1 MSTFGNLF
9 PEAEVRKQRRFPR
22 QVSAESESLAA
33 RAQVALARSS
43 QLLLSLQKPEGYW
56 SGELTADST
65 LESDYV
71 LLQLWLHQPDSRGWN
86 PTTRLRIDKACRAV
100 LDRQLPDGGWN
111 IYAGGPSEISASVKA
126 YSALKIAGYQAS
138 HPAMQRACHT
148 ILKLGGVQA
157 ANSYTKIN
165 LSLFGLYPRRYVPSV
180 PPEIVLLPGDVLY
193 QMSSWSRAILVP
205 LSIVQTAGPERL
217 APAGVTLEEIFLPDV
232 KLRMP
237 SRERLSVF
245 FLHLDRVIKLWE
257 RRGLKD
263 VRSAALREAEHWI
276 LDRTRYTE
284 GLGAIYP
291 AMMYTVMAFDSLG
304 YADDH
309 PDLMEAIRQFD
320 NLLVE
325 TPDRF
330 QFHPCYSPVWD
341 TAISA
346 FALGEAGVMSS
357 AELTRAADWLLTK
370 EIRRKGDWSVKRPNL
385 EPGGWAFEFANEY
398 YPDIDDTAMVL
409 QAFLHA
415 KASDPDKQIRA
426 TRRAIHWIIGMQG
439 SDGGWAA
446 FDVDN
451 NWQILNKIPFA
462 DHNAMLD
469 PSCPDITG
477 SGGSGAPW
485 PRTVRPGSSGRR
497 ALSAGRAGGR
507 WKLARPLGRELRLWN
522 IPGAPWFTRRE
533 GGRRRAFHSAG
544 RAVDSLH
551 SERRRRLGRELRQLR
566 CQPLRRRTQHRLAN
580 CLGFARIARCRGH
593 HLDRRAPRSR
603 VAALPSVAQRRLG
616 RGADDRYRLPA
627 SLLPAVPPL
636 PPLLSGARSGGV
648 RSRRVRGVTA
658 LPHPAA
664 RWSRILS

>member
-1 MSTFGNLF
+1 MGTIGNLF
-9 PEAEVRKQRRFPR
+9 PEAEVRKLRRFPR
-22 QVSAESESLAA
+22 QVSADAENLVS
-33 RAQVALARSS
+33 RVQDALVRSS
-43 QLLLSLQKPEGYW
+43 QLLLSLQAPEGYW

-71 LLQLWLHQPDSRGWN
+71 LLQLWLHQPDSSGWN
-86 PTTRLRIDKACRAV
+86 PPTRARVERACRTV
-100 LDRQLPDGGWN
+100 LDKQLPDGGWN
-111 IYAGGPSEISASVKA
+111 IFAGGPSEISASVKA
-126 YSALKIAGYQAS
+126 YSALKIAGYDAS
-138 HPAMQRACHT
+138 HSALQRARQT

-180 PPEIVLLPGDVLY
+180 PPEIVLVPGDLLY

-205 LSIVQTAGPERL
+205 LSIVQTAGAERR
-217 APAGVTLEEIFLPDV
+217 APAGVAVEEIFLPDV
-232 KLRMP
+232 KLKMP

-291 AMMYTVMAFDSLG
+291 AMMYTIMAFDSLG
-304 YADDH
+304 YPDDH
-309 PDLMEAIRQFD
+309 PDLIDAIRQFD
-320 NLLVE
+320 DLLIE

-330 QFHPCYSPVWD
+330 QFQPCFSPVWD

-415 KASDPDKQIRA
+415 KASDPEKQARA
-426 TRRAIHWIIGMQG
+426 TRRAIHWIMGMQG

-477 SGGSGAPW
+477 RVLEA
-485 PRTVRPGSSGRR
+485 
-497 ALSAGRAGGR
+497 
-507 WKLARPLGRELRLWN
+507 LARHGLGQY
-522 IPGAPWFTRRE
+522 
-533 GGRRRAFHSAG
+533 
-544 RAVDSLH
+544 D
-551 SERRRRLGRELRQLR
+551 
-566 CQPLRRRTQHRLAN
+566 
-580 CLGFARIARCRGH
+580 
-593 HLDRRAPRSR
+593 
-603 VAALPSVAQRRLG
+603 
-616 RGADDRYRLPA
+616 PA
-627 SLLPAVPPL
+627 IQ
-636 PPLLSGARSGGV
+636 GGV
-648 RSRRVRGVTA
+648 RYLLGAQESDGSWHGRWGVNYIYGTFLALRGLRAAKVAAAGPSIQQAAQWIRSIQNADGGWGESCASYDVHRFVAGPSTASQTAWGLLALHAAGDTTSAAVRRGVEWLLSHQLPNGDWAEELMTGTGFPRVFYLQYHLYRHYFPVLA
-658 LPHPAA
+658 LAALRPAA
-664 RWSRILS
+664 